1 MALSMLI
8 SVGVL
13 SAQTVNQNP
22 KHESARS
29 DKFTGGH
36 IEKAALEA
44 GQPDIKI
51 TVNIPAFRLTLW
63 QNNKEVKT
71 YQIGVGQKEFPL
83 VVGDRQATS
92 VIWNPAWI
100 PPDSDWVA
108 EHKGVN
114 PGDVIKASDPRNPLG
129 KMKIPLGGGYLIH
142 QAAKQTDLGNLVS
155 HGCVRMLRTDLYDLA
170 EKIVAARELPV
181 SEKQIEAAKRTFK
194 MLDAKLDPTLPVE
207 IDYDTQVIEAGVLHI
222 YPDVYGRGTNTTENL
237 RAELDSSGVDSSG
250 IDNVTLEK
258 MLARPNAKEQ
268 FIVSVKSIEAGRALA
283 DGRLQPLVG
292 QATKKPAK
300 PAVKR
305 RTATATDSARTRRPA

>member
-1 MALSMLI
+1 MALSMLLD
-8 SVGVL
+8 VGVL
-13 SAQTVNQNP
+13 SAQTVNQSP

-29 DKFTGGH
+29 DKFTGGR

-207 IDYDTQVIEAGVLHI
+207 IDYDTQVIEAGVLHV

-250 IDNVTLEK
+250 IDNETLEK

-268 FIVSVKSIEAGRALA
+268 FVVSVKSIEAGRALA

-300 PAVKR
+300 PAAKR